1 MRKVK
6 ILIRSLVAA
15 LAVVSA
21 AVFTA
26 IAYADTNLAQDYFM
40 VEGTQFNVNCQV
52 PITVN
57 FESAKPSQ
65 KNLFEENTQNYKAN
79 FKLLGVFP
87 VSSANVSVIDEMSVK
102 VLGTP
107 FGVKIYTDGVL
118 VVGMDAVDGK
128 EGNINPAEESGIKL
142 GDTILSINGQKV
154 ASNED
159 VYNIV
164 SSSEGKEL
172 KVKIRREEK
181 EKTVKIKPI
190 FSKSAGIYR
199 IGVWVRD
206 STAGI
211 GTLTFYS
218 PATNIVC
225 GLGHGICDNDTEKL
239 MSVSSG
245 EIVKAEIVSTVKGM
259 VGSPGELKGK
269 LTETTIGTLVL
280 NSETGVYSECEYNYG
295 NNFLLNVAMKQEIKN
310 GPAYIYT
317 TIDGEQPQ
325 NYTCEIE
332 VRPNHESDSTH
343 NMIVTITDER
353 LIDKTGGIAQGMS
366 GSPIIQNGK
375 LIGAVTHVF
384 VNDAKKGYG
393 IFAEN
398 MLETASQATEKQTK
412 KDAS

>member
-6 ILIRSLVAA
+6 ILIRSLAAA
-15 LAVVSA
+15 LAVMSA
-21 AVFTA
+21 AVFSG
-26 IAYADTNLAQDYFM
+26 IAYADVNLAQEYFM
-40 VEGTQFNVNCQV
+40 VEGTQFNLNCQV

-118 VVGMDAVDGK
+118 VVGMGAVDGK
-128 EGNINPAEESGIKL
+128 EGNINPAEKSGIKL

-164 SSSEGKEL
+164 SGSQGKEL
-172 KVKIRREEK
+172 KVKIRREEN

-190 FSKSAGIYR
+190 FSQSAGIYR

-245 EIVKAEIVSTVKGM
+245 EIVTAEIVSTVKGM

-269 LTETTIGTLVL
+269 LTETTLGTLVL
-280 NSETGVYSECEYNYG
+280 NDKTGVYSECEYNYG
-295 NNFLLNVAMKQEIKN
+295 NDFLLNVAMKQEIKN

-317 TIDGEQPQ
+317 TVDGENPQ

-353 LIDKTGGIAQGMS
+353 LIDKTGGIVQGM
-366 GSPIIQNGK
+366 
-375 LIGAVTHVF
+375 
-384 VNDAKKGYG
+384 
-393 IFAEN
+393 
-398 MLETASQATEKQTK
+398 
-412 KDAS
+412 